1 MDTQP
6 HVIHVNTPTV
16 RSGGTAGM
24 RTARRNEFTPEDDRL
39 LLEYIKSQVAVNKH
53 ISGTAIYNAF
63 AEAVRS

>member
-6 HVIHVNTPTV
+6 HVIHVNTPKV
-16 RSGGTAGM
+16 RGGGTAGM

-39 LLEYIKSQVAVNKH
+39 LLEYIKSQVAVNKSL
-53 ISGTAIYNAF
+53 SGTVIYNAF